1 MTPAIIL
8 ALAAAT
14 SSAAV
19 TATSRYAV
27 VIGHNHTPDP
37 ERASLRYADDD
48 AARFYELLAPTLQD
62 GALLA
67 AFDDESQRTFASLI
81 AKARPPTRAMV
92 EATIEAFKSAIA
104 ADRSRGQRT
113 ELYFFYAGH
122 GDVDDGVGYVNL
134 ADDRMTRDDF
144 KRLILAEPRA
154 DATHVFV
161 DACKS
166 YFFVA
171 GRGPGG
177 ERRPQVAAFA
187 GPDRT
192 PGVGYVLSTSNDS
205 ESHEW
210 SAFGGGI
217 FAHEI
222 LSALAGGGDID
233 GDGRVDY
240 EELAAFVAVA
250 NESIPYPRYRPSVYV
265 RPPVENA
272 QGSLFEPAALPGATQ
287 LEIGAAAQGRLTLF
301 DERGVRYADVN
312 KGPGTRLQLALLE
325 PRRYEARWDGRRY
338 SVSTSTPAVSLASLT
353 PDGAYTAGRGEIH
366 RAFQSLFSAP
376 LSADVLRGYRLGLHD
391 PAADHAVVSDPE
403 RELPWWSYGLTGAGV
418 AAIAGGVVLT
428 ILAANE
434 RAAILNASQVERP
447 ELDSAADR
455 LAVGAGVSF
464 GVGLTALA
472 AGLYTVLAD

>member
-177 ERRPQVAAFA
+177 ERRPQPRSR
-187 GPDRT
+187 GRT
-192 PGVGYVLSTSNDS
+192 ARRGSATSC
-205 ESHEW
+205 
-210 SAFGGGI
+210 
-217 FAHEI
+217 
-222 LSALAGGGDID
+222 
-233 GDGRVDY
+233 
-240 EELAAFVAVA
+240 
-250 NESIPYPRYRPSVYV
+250 
-265 RPPVENA
+265 RPPTTPSRMSGPPSGA
-272 QGSLFEPAALPGATQ
+272 ASSPTRSCPRWPAAATSTVTVAWTTRSSRRSSRSLTSPSRILATGRASMSARRSKTPRVVCSSPPRFPGRHSSRSA
-287 LEIGAAAQGRLTLF
+287 
-301 DERGVRYADVN
+301 
-312 KGPGTRLQLALLE
+312 
-325 PRRYEARWDGRRY
+325 PRRK
-338 SVSTSTPAVSLASLT
+338 
-353 PDGAYTAGRGEIH
+353 
-366 RAFQSLFSAP
+366 
-376 LSADVLRGYRLGLHD
+376 
-391 PAADHAVVSDPE
+391 
-403 RELPWWSYGLTGAGV
+403 
-418 AAIAGGVVLT
+418 
-428 ILAANE
+428 
-434 RAAILNASQVERP
+434 
-447 ELDSAADR
+447 
-455 LAVGAGVSF
+455 VG
-464 GVGLTALA
+464 
-472 AGLYTVLAD
+472 